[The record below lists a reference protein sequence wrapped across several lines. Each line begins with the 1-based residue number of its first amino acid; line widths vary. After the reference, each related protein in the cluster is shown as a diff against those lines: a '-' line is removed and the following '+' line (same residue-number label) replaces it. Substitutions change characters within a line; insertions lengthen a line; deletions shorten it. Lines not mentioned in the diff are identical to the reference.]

1 MARPLTKLAWLIVG
15 GTIALATIWAF
26 NNAESDVQLACSQA
40 DSRPRTYECVDAQT
54 GEVVLL
60 TCSWVPSGGKYSAGP
75 LKKMNLRAIP
85 PNCSEQAEEEATD

>member
-60 TCSWVPSGGKYSAGP
+60 TCSSVSSGKPSIGLP
-75 LKKMNLRAIP
+75 KKMNLRAIP